1 MTDQAERLRFSRARA
16 GYETATDAAN
26 AFGRNPV
33 TYRSHESGERGLK
46 ANVAAKYARAFKVSQ
61 AWLLTGEGS
70 ADSSA
75 AEIVDIWSRML
86 DAKARKEVL
95 DFARFKASQKD

>member
-1 MTDQAERLRFSRARA
+1 MTDASERLQAARA
-16 GYETATDAAN
+16 KAGYATPTDAAN
-26 AFGRNPV
+26 AFGWNPV

-61 AWLLTGEGS
+61 AWLLTGEGA
-70 ADSSA
+70 ADSSS